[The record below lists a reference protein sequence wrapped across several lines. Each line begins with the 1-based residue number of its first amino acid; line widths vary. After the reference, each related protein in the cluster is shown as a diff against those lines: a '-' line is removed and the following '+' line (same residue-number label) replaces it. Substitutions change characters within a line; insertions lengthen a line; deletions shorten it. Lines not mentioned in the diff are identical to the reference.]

1 MLLTE
6 DKEANIIKVHI
17 MRMFKVHICKIP
29 DQVMNLVL
37 IGNVNVFVC
46 FKRIIIKMVKSIV

>member
-17 MRMFKVHICKIP
+17 MRMFKVHICQIP

-37 IGNVNVFVC
+37 IGNVSVFVC
-46 FKRIIIKMVKSIV
+46 VLKE